1 MARGG
6 PPKKDEEGRSLWAAV
21 TSTVRPLGERPM
33 QARGLGGAAKDRRDE
48 PAHPLTDKDAA
59 KAAMRRRIA
68 RVAAHNAEAARQTL
82 RSAPPELAPGRTP
95 GLDRRSAERLRR
107 GKLPID
113 GTLDLHGM
121 SREAA
126 HAAVI
131 DYVLT
136 AHATG
141 KRCIILVTGKGR
153 GVLKEN
159 TPHWLNLPPLRDKI
173 IAIETCRPEHGG
185 DGALYVLLRRRRDA
199 GP

>member
-21 TSTVRPLGERPM
+21 TSTVRPLGDRPM
-33 QARGLGGAAKDRRDE
+33 QARGLDRSERDRRDA
-48 PAHPLTDKDAA
+48 PSHPLSDTDAA

-68 RVAAHNAEAARQTL
+68 RVAAHNAETAKATL
-82 RSAPPELAPGRTP
+82 APAPPDLAPGRTP

-113 GTLDLHGM
+113 GRLDLHGM

-126 HAAVI
+126 HAAVEAF
-131 DYVLT
+131 VLR

-141 KRCIILVTGKGR
+141 KRCVIVVTGKGR
-153 GVLKEN
+153 GILKESA
-159 TPHWLNLPPLRDKI
+159 PHWLNLPPLRDKI

-185 DGALYVLLRRRRDA
+185 DGALYVLLRRQRDR